1 MIRSLLIII
10 LISLCTRMAVSQQP
24 EITENESLALLCK
37 TWGFLKYYHPQ
48 VNQGQMDWDSVLISQ
63 MPAFE
68 KAKGRKGLNEVIKKL
83 ILLPNPDL
91 EISKNVPK
99 QDEYND
105 ALAWIQSD
113 NVLSFESKGLF
124 TTLIENFDSDS
135 LYYATSDEINVP
147 FFNNER
153 PYSDMVFPDKP
164 YRLLALFRAW
174 NAVNYFFAYKDLMT
188 KSMDFVLKECLK
200 DAIVAQDT
208 LSYHF
213 MLRKFA
219 HYLEDNHA
227 NMSTSPYFLGLH
239 SNTVGA
245 SLRYMKGK
253 FVFSEVYGE
262 YKKYLQ
268 PGDVLDSIDDRPIKA
283 LVDSLSNYYSGS
295 NEVSLYGSMNYSLLS
310 SYSTFTKLSMVRGDS
325 ILSVTVPKKPFS
337 EIEYPEELTYKIFD
351 DKIFYFKSRPYS
363 PEEFD
368 SLMEIA
374 FSKEAIIVDLRYGF
388 ALDWPRFGDHLYGEE
403 KAFAQIEA
411 QNFKEP
417 GSFKRVEPVKYAKS
431 DNGIKTYEGK
441 VVVLT
446 DEFVQSLSEYAVL
459 FLKQYPRCTVIGTTT
474 AGANGNVARV
484 PLPGG
489 FRLGFSSVCIL
500 TPDGS
505 QTQKVGVAPDIEV
518 KRTIKG
524 LRNGK
529 DEVLAYALNFL
540 LAKDK

>member
-1 MIRSLLIII
+1 
-10 LISLCTRMAVSQQP
+10 MAVSQQL
-24 EITENESLALLCK
+24 ESTENKSLALLCK

-63 MPAFE
+63 IPEFE

-91 EISKNVPK
+91 SISNNTSKSGE
-99 QDEYND
+99 DND
-105 ALAWIQSD
+105 ALTWIQSD
-113 NVLSFESKGLF
+113 NDLSSENKGLF
-124 TTLIENFDSDS
+124 TTLVENFHSDS
-135 LYYATSDEINVP
+135 LYYATSGEINVP

-153 PYSDMVFPDKP
+153 HYSDMVFPGKS
-164 YRLLALFRAW
+164 YRLLAVFRAW

-188 KSMDFVLKECLK
+188 KNMDFVLKECLK
-200 DAIVAQDT
+200 DAIAAEDT

-227 NMSTSPYFLGLH
+227 NISTSPYFLSLH

-245 SLRYMKGK
+245 NLRYIEGK
-253 FVFSEVYGE
+253 FVFYEVYTG
-262 YKKYLQ
+262 YQKYLR
-268 PGDVLDSIDDRPIKA
+268 PGDVLTSIDDRPVNA

-310 SYSTFTKLSMVRGDS
+310 SNSTFTKLSVVRGDS

-337 EIEYPEELTYKIFD
+337 EIEYPEELTHKVFD

-363 PEEFD
+363 QEEFD
-368 SLMEIA
+368 SLMTIA

-388 ALDWPRFGDHLYGEE
+388 SLDWIKFANHLYDGA
-403 KAFAQIEA
+403 KAFALTVVQDFEH
-411 QNFKEP
+411 P
-417 GSFKRVEPVKYAKS
+417 GSFKMLEPKAHKKYDS
-431 DNGIKTYEGK
+431 NINTYKGK
-441 VVVLT
+441 LVVLT
-446 DEFVQSLSEYAVL
+446 DEFTQSEGEYAVL
-459 FLKQYPRCTVIGTTT
+459 FLRQFPKCTVIGTPT
-474 AGANGNVARV
+474 AGANGNMVRV
-484 PLPGG
+484 PLPGS

-500 TPDGS
+500 APDGS
-505 QTQKVGVAPDIEV
+505 QTQKVGIAPDIKV
-518 KRTIKG
+518 ARTIEG
-524 LRNGK
+524 IRNEK
-529 DEVLAYALNFL
+529 DEVLDYALNFL